1 MKIMSKRDVGRIDEH
16 LEMAKFHLL
25 GCIKAMK
32 GKYGTKRAVDRS
44 SYCLGYIDDLMT
56 NAKYR
61 KDFYQKFRNPPNT
74 PKSRRLGW
82 HKGRVSN
89 CDRESAGYCTYYGK
103 PCHKKIRDGF
113 RCGGYEFE
121 GEANNEQ

>member
-1 MKIMSKRDVGRIDEH
+1 MKMMSKRDVGRIDEH

-25 GCIKAMK
+25 ACIKAMK
-32 GKYGTKRAVDRS
+32 GKYGTSNAVPHLEYALENIEDCFS
-44 SYCLGYIDDLMT
+44 D
-56 NAKYR
+56 NKFE
-61 KDFYQKFRNPPNT
+61 KEFYQKFRNPPNT

-82 HKGRVSN
+82 HEGRVSN

-113 RCGGYEFE
+113 RCGGYEWE
-121 GEANNEQ
+121 GEREW